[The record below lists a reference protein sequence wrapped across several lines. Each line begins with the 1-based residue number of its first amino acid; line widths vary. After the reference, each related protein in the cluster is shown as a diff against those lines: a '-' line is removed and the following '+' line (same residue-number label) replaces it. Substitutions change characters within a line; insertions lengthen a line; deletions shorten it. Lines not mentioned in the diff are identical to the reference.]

1 VRLRNIPVAASTIRK
16 TGRELHAADQEEEKE
31 KGKIK

>member
-1 VRLRNIPVAASTIRK
+1 MRRGVHIDFEVRQMARIEMIL
-16 TGRELHAADQEEEKE
+16 GEEEKE